1 MSAQPADASPSTP
14 NPAEARAALKAL
26 IRRLSFSEGEAKTLA
41 SGKTSSFYFDMKRTM
56 SQPQGLALIADL
68 MLDEIRP
75 LSPDYIGGLEMGA
88 IPILNGVALESHRRG
103 CDIPTFWIRKKAKAH
118 GSQSRLEGL
127 DLADL
132 EGKTAVMVEDVT
144 TTGGS
149 VLQAIEEARG
159 NGVTVDHVVTV
170 VDREEGAADN
180 LEKAGVTLHAV
191 FRASEFKTDG

>member
-1 MSAQPADASPSTP
+1 MSAQPADTATPTPSS
-14 NPAEARAALKAL
+14 AEARAALKAL

-41 SGKTSSFYFDMKRTM
+41 SGKTSNFYFDMKRTM
-56 SQPQGLALIADL
+56 SQPQGLALIAEL
-68 MLDEIRP
+68 MLEKIRP
-75 LSPDYIGGLEMGA
+75 LAPDYIGGLEMGA
-88 IPILNGVALESHRRG
+88 IPILNAVSLESHRLG
-103 CDIPTFWIRKKAKAH
+103 CDIPSFWIRKKAKAH

-132 EGKTAVMVEDVT
+132 EGKAAVMVEDVT

-159 NGVTVDHVVTV
+159 NGVMVDHVVTV

-180 LEKAGVTLHAV
+180 LRKAGVTLHAV
-191 FRASEFKTDG
+191 FRASEFKTDE